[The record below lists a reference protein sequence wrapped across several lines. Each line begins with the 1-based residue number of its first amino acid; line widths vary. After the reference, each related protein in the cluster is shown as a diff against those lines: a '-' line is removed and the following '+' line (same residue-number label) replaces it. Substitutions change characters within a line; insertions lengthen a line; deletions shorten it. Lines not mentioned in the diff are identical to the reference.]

1 MWKESDFLN
10 HVADAA
16 AQANRVPCRRRLS
29 FDQNLAGRRFQQPID
44 QFERRRLSRSAAA
57 KQDDRL
63 ARFHFERD
71 VLEERTILDGIAR
84 AAKLHDSRH
93 AAGVYL
99 ME

>member
-1 MWKESDFLN
+1 MSTSPSNKDIP
-10 HVADAA
+10 V
-16 AQANRVPCRRRLS
+16 RTRRLRE
-29 FDQNLAGRRFQQPID
+29 FLDRRIALLKRD
-44 QFERRRLSRSAAA
+44 IEG
-57 KQDDRL
+57 D
-63 ARFHFERD
+63 ERD